1 MIQLGWGVGEIVDG
15 WLIQLADEGRDCDS
29 IGVGCR

>member
-15 WLIQLADEGRDCDS
+15 WLIQLAEEGVNGEDCD
-29 IGVGCR
+29 